1 MLPNFHV
8 ERETGRPMLVASK
21 VGNLQSEFGHAR
33 PLVLELFAI
42 YATDGQTDGRTKAKL
57 TASFPTSRGIVR
69 KRLND

>member
-33 PLVLELFAI
+33 PWVLELFAI
-42 YATDGQTDGRTKAKL
+42 YATDGQKQNL
-57 TASFPTSRGIVR
+57 L
-69 KRLND
+69 RLSLRVGA